1 MKWGQSPFPS
11 KRGQSPFPAEALRL
25 LAAAPH
31 RLLFLVGAA
40 NVLAAMTWW
49 AVWLVA
55 ARFGAALP
63 QPALPAGW
71 MHAVIMQ
78 YMVLPSFIFGFL
90 LTVFPRWLGHP
101 ALGARH
107 YLPVGAGLLGGQ
119 LLTLA
124 GLGGHASLLN
134 AGALLTL
141 TGWSVG
147 TFWLARVLVNAEKF
161 AWHAVSA
168 LTALC
173 FGIAGLACYA
183 LLLRHVD
190 ASVAQVTL
198 KLGIF
203 GALVPIYF
211 TVCHRMI
218 PFFTGN
224 VIRDYELVRPDWA
237 LAAAWALLLAHL
249 GLELAHAY
257 AWTWV
262 VDVPLA
268 ALFTGLLVVWWPRT
282 VMPPLLRVLFL
293 GFAWLPIAFAL
304 YAAQSAWFAGTGEFV
319 LGRAPAHALFI
330 GFFGSLLV
338 AMVTRV
344 TQGHSGRPLVL
355 GHVAAFAF
363 GVVQLVAVT
372 RIVSEL
378 VPDALGWQAVAAVG
392 WIVAFMPWV
401 IRSAWIY
408 LSPRVDGQP
417 G

>member
-1 MKWGQSPFPS
+1 MNTLAATFP
-11 KRGQSPFPAEALRL
+11 RDAMRL
-25 LAAAPH
+25 MAAAPH
-31 RLLFLVGAA
+31 RLLFLVGAV
-40 NVLAAMTWW
+40 NVLAAMSWW
-49 AVWLVA
+49 AAWLVA
-55 ARFGAALP
+55 ARFGVAMP

-78 YMVLPSFIFGFL
+78 YQVLPSFIFGFL
-90 LTVFPRWLGHP
+90 LTVFPRWLGAP

-107 YLPVGAGLLGGQ
+107 YLPVGIGLLGGQ

-124 GLGGHASLLN
+124 GLAGNPALLQ

-141 TGWSVG
+141 AGWSVG
-147 TFWLARVLVNAEKF
+147 TFWLARVIVNAETF
-161 AWHAVSA
+161 TWHAASA
-168 LTALC
+168 LAALC
-173 FGIAGLACYA
+173 FGIVGLALYA
-183 LLLRHVD
+183 LLLRRID
-190 ASVAQVTL
+190 GGVAQAAL
-198 KLGIF
+198 KFGIF

-224 VIRDYELVRPDWA
+224 VIRDYELVRPNWTIG
-237 LAAAWALLLAHL
+237 AAWALLLAHL
-249 GLELAHAY
+249 ALELGHRY
-257 AWTWV
+257 AWTWT
-262 VDVPLA
+262 VDIPLA
-268 ALFTGLLVVWWPRT
+268 ALFTGLLVLWWPRAT
-282 VMPPLLRVLFL
+282 MPPLLRVLFL

-304 YAAQSAWFAGTGEFV
+304 YAAQSAWFAGTGEFA
-319 LGRAPAHALFI
+319 LGRAPAHALFV

-355 GHVAAFAF
+355 GKVAAFAF
-363 GVVQLVAVT
+363 VVVQLCAVT

-378 VPDALGWQAVAAVG
+378 VPDSLGWQAAAAVG
-392 WIVAFMPWV
+392 WIAAFMPWV

-408 LSPRVDGQP
+408 LSPRVDGHP